1 MQRENKAKRSSCTDA
16 IKNGHLRL
24 RVMCKI
30 CNYAEAVL
38 KVKTKIHAKRK
49 NWSWQSHLPVATKS
63 DHLKLSHTI

>member
-1 MQRENKAKRSSCTDA
+1 MQRENKTKLSSCTDA

-38 KVKTKIHAKRK
+38 KIKTKIHAKRK
-49 NWSWQSHLPVATKS
+49 N
-63 DHLKLSHTI
+63 

>member
-1 MQRENKAKRSSCTDA
+1 MQRENKTKLSSCTDA

-38 KVKTKIHAKRK
+38 KIKTKIHAKRK
-49 NWSWQSHLPVATKS
+49 TEVG
-63 DHLKLSHTI
+63 SHTCQSQLKVTT